1 MKVDIYISE
10 RNGNRSIQIPWLPE
24 KINFKSGGTIR
35 ASYDI
40 MDKGPVEVQTGSGLC
55 EYSWESAFPGEKR
68 TDTAMLHGEW
78 KYPQVYHNTFEEW
91 KQKKTPLHIMV
102 IGFPINKDVIL
113 DDYNGSAAGA
123 FGDIEYDISFLED
136 RDIAIQVTSTQ
147 SQSQSQTK
155 RQTTQNATYTVKSG
169 DSLWKIAQAQLGKGS
184 RHGEIYQLNKEIIE
198 STAKKH
204 GYKSSNNG
212 WWIFPS
218 TTLKLPAK

>member
-55 EYSWESAFPGEKR
+55 EYSWESAFPGENR

-123 FGDIEYDISFLED
+123 FGDIEYEVSFIED
-136 RDIAIQVTSTQ
+136 RDITISIDTTKETTQ
-147 SQSQSQTK
+147 K
-155 RQTTQNATYTVKSG
+155 RQEDESKKTTYTVASG
-169 DSLWKIAQAQLGKGS
+169 DSLWKIAQAKLGKGS
-184 RHGEIYQLNKEIIE
+184 RHTEIYNLNKEIIE

-212 WWIFPS
+212 WWIFPG
-218 TTLKLPAK
+218 TVLKLPAK